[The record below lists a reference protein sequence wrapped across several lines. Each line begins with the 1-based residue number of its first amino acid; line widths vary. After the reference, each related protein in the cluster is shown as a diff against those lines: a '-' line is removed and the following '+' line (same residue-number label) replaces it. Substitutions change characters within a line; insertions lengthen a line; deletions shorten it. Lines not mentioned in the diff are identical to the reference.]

1 MANGE
6 ATIVIKKV
14 VKGGGGHHGGAWKV
28 AYADFVTAMMAFF
41 LLLWLLN
48 VTTDEQRHG
57 VADYFAPSAASK
69 STSGSGGIM
78 GGMSMSTEGARVGQS
93 SPPSVVMEMVP
104 PRQRKPAEEDE
115 DQKEGEAGSE
125 EAKQL
130 EDEELMRQM
139 AEREQEVFEE
149 AEEAL
154 RQAMD
159 DSPGLSDMAKNLIID
174 NTPEG
179 LRIQL
184 VDQENASMFPSGGST
199 MQENL
204 KKILEKVADII
215 HRMPNQIA
223 ITGHTDSVPFRG
235 RNDYSNWELSAER
248 ANASRRTLVGFGV
261 PVSRIALVSGK
272 ADTEPLVPEDP
283 TLPTNRRISIV
294 LLREA
299 ALMPSAPPAPPDN

>member
-1 MANGE
+1 MSSGE
-6 ATIVIKKV
+6 GTIIIKKI

-48 VTTDEQRHG
+48 VTTDEQKHG

-69 STSGSGGIM
+69 STSGSGGLM
-78 GGMSMSTEGARVGQS
+78 GGTSMTTEGARVGTS
-93 SPPSVVMEMVP
+93 SPPTVTMEMTP

-115 DQKEGEAGSE
+115 SEGKGEAGE
-125 EAKQL
+125 ESG
-130 EDEELMRQM
+130 EMSDEEIMQQM
-139 AEREQEVFEE
+139 AEREQEEFEK
-149 AEEAL
+149 AEDAL
-154 RQAMD
+154 REAMK
-159 DSPGLSDMAKNLIID
+159 DSPGLSDMAENLIID

-184 VDQENASMFPSGGST
+184 VDAENTSMFPSGGSK

-204 KKILEKVADII
+204 NKILEKVADIV
-215 HRMPNQIA
+215 HRLPNQIA
-223 ITGHTDSVPFRG
+223 ISGHTDSVPFRRSDG
-235 RNDYSNWELSAER
+235 YSNWELSSER
-248 ANASRRTLVGFGV
+248 ANASRRALVGFGV
-261 PVSRIALVSGK
+261 PISRIASVTGK
-272 ADTEPLVPEDP
+272 ADTDPLVPEDP

-299 ALMPSAPPAPPDN
+299 AITPSAPPGPIDN

>member
-1 MANGE
+1 MSSGE
-6 ATIVIKKV
+6 GTIIIKKI

-48 VTTDEQRHG
+48 VTTDEQKHG

-69 STSGSGGIM
+69 STSGSGGLM
-78 GGMSMSTEGARVGQS
+78 GGTSMTTEGARVGTS
-93 SPPSVVMEMVP
+93 SPPTVTMEMTP

-115 DQKEGEAGSE
+115 SEGKGEAGE
-125 EAKQL
+125 ESG
-130 EDEELMRQM
+130 EMSDEEIMQQM
-139 AEREQEVFEE
+139 AEREQEEFEK
-149 AEEAL
+149 AEDAL
-154 RQAMD
+154 REAMK
-159 DSPGLSDMAKNLIID
+159 DSPGLSDMAENLIID

-184 VDQENASMFPSGGST
+184 VDAENTSMFPSGGSK

-204 KKILEKVADII
+204 NKILEKVADIV
-215 HRMPNQIA
+215 RRLPNQIA
-223 ITGHTDSVPFRG
+223 ISGHTDSVPFRRSDG
-235 RNDYSNWELSAER
+235 YSNWELSSER
-248 ANASRRTLVGFGV
+248 ANASRRALVGFGV
-261 PVSRIALVSGK
+261 PISRIASVTGK
-272 ADTEPLVPEDP
+272 ADTDPLVPEDP

-299 ALMPSAPPAPPDN
+299 AITPSAPPGPIDN